1 MVGAVEF
8 HGPLEGLPGK
18 PDPIRLQLGDS
29 EVIVNLRGFGD
40 QASRLRELDEGHL
53 DLTSVEGGRPT
64 LVEAGTAP
72 GTAAEQAG
80 GENDRSEPMRHM
92 LRMAH
97 WRTPR
102 VAGIE
107 LVIIGVRIR
116 PRNMRPSV

>member
-1 MVGAVEF
+1 MVVAVEF

-18 PDPIRLQLGDS
+18 PDAIRLQLGDS